1 MKDNFWT
8 FSSKSL
14 IALGLLTKYLNNFIK
29 NLLFITYHFWN
40 IYQFTLYKCIKICI
54 FIICL
59 YLHLKIFNV
68 NMMWTFIYEIYTK
81 IYRYL
86 KNLKNIIY
94 INILMDLTDVYKHCV
109 K

>member
-1 MKDNFWT
+1 M
-8 FSSKSL
+8 
-14 IALGLLTKYLNNFIK
+14 I
-29 NLLFITYHFWN
+29 
-40 IYQFTLYKCIKICI
+40 
-54 FIICL
+54 
-59 YLHLKIFNV
+59 
-68 NMMWTFIYEIYTK
+68 WTFIYEIYTK